1 MGSHWEKY
9 ETDEASGNKIKV
21 HIMELHILK
30 KDFQRV
36 DEGFHRDLFLS
47 RKINYL
53 GPSRNG

>member
-30 KDFQRV
+30 KIFSELTKDFI
-36 DEGFHRDLFLS
+36 GIFFIKKNIFL
-47 RKINYL
+47 
-53 GPSRNG
+53 